1 MKNKIV
7 LLDIDYTL
15 FDTKTFKDSNL
26 TKYSLY
32 DEILLVLPSLANVAE
47 LGIFSKG
54 EDAFQ
59 NAKLQATGIENFFQH
74 INVHIF
80 EDKDVNVGSVIEKYK
95 DLKIFLIDDKLMT
108 LHNAKTNNPSVF
120 TIWIKRGPFAQDET
134 LLSNFSPDAIV
145 ANLKEVIPIISK

>member
-59 NAKLQATGIENFFQH
+59 NAKLQATGIENFFQQK
-74 INVHIF
+74 NVHIF
-80 EDKDVNVGSVIEKYK
+80 ED
-95 DLKIFLIDDKLMT
+95 
-108 LHNAKTNNPSVF
+108 
-120 TIWIKRGPFAQDET
+120 
-134 LLSNFSPDAIV
+134 
-145 ANLKEVIPIISK
+145 